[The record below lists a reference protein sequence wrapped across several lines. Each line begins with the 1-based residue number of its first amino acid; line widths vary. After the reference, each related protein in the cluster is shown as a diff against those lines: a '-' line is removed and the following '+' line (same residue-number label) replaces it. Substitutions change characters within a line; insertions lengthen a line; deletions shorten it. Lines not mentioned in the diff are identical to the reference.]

1 MIRKILTLVLLC
13 LSISALAQQKTFEE
27 LTINQLHQGVASGAF
42 NFAEVTQYYLNNIEA
57 LNPQLNAVISIN
69 PNAYQQALKK
79 DEEYKR
85 NKQLGGLYGVPVILK
100 DNIDT
105 NFLPTTAGST
115 ALKKH
120 VPKNNALIVE
130 KLLSAGA
137 IILGK
142 ANLSEL
148 ANFKSTTS
156 VSGYSAIGGQT
167 KNPYN
172 LNMTP
177 CGSSSGSAVAVAS
190 NLALVSIGT
199 ETDGSIHCPSAMN
212 GVVGFKPSIHH
223 ISQQGI
229 IPIAH
234 SQDTAGPI
242 ARTVAD
248 AKLTYTAITHVPL
261 QEQLVSVKNKRI
273 GVISS
278 LNSFNK
284 DHQSEFLNTVT
295 QLQNAGATIV
305 DNIKLEH
312 FDKVFPAEFDILL
325 YEFNRG
331 ITSYLSKTDNNVE
344 VKSLR
349 GLTEFNKSSG
359 DTKQELLLLALAATD
374 QDKYK
379 HALNT
384 IDKYAKQQ
392 LHDLFQRHQLD
403 AILAPTTGSAW
414 PIDPI
419 NGDKF
424 TGSSSTLAAITG
436 SPSITIP
443 MGVKANL
450 PYAISVIGNLNDDAQ
465 VLAIAQAI
473 EHLTKGRVPP
483 KL

>member
-1 MIRKILTLVLLC
+1 MIKKLLIPVFLC
-13 LSISALAQQKTFEE
+13 LSVSSVAQQKTFEE
-27 LTINQLHQGVASGAF
+27 LTISQLHQGVASGAF

-69 PNAYQQALKK
+69 PDAYQQARKK
-79 DEEYKR
+79 DEEYNR
-85 NKQLGGLYGVPVILK
+85 NKKLGGLYGVPVILK

-105 NFLPTTAGST
+105 KFLPTTAGST
-115 ALKKH
+115 ALKNH
-120 VPKNNALIVE
+120 VPKNNAVIVE

-148 ANFKSTTS
+148 ANFKSTLS

-172 LNMTP
+172 LNITP

-223 ISQQGI
+223 ISQQGV
-229 IPIAH
+229 IPISH

-248 AKLTYTAITHVPL
+248 AKLTYSAISHVPL
-261 QEQLVSVKNKRI
+261 LEQVASVKNKRVGI
-273 GVISS
+273 IPSI
-278 LNSFNK
+278 NRFNK
-284 DHQSEFLNTVT
+284 DHKSEFSNTLT
-295 QLQNAGATIV
+295 LLQNAGATIV
-305 DNIKLEH
+305 DNIELEH
-312 FDKVFPAEFDILL
+312 FEKVFPAEFDILF
-325 YEFNRG
+325 YEFNLG
-331 ITSYLSKTDNNVE
+331 ITSYLSKTDTNV
-344 VKSLR
+344 VKSLK

-374 QDKYK
+374 KDKYK
-379 HALNT
+379 NAVNT

-392 LHDLFQRHQLD
+392 LHDLFKRYQLD

-419 NGDKF
+419 KGDKF

-443 MGVKANL
+443 MGLKANL
-450 PYAISVIGNLNDDAQ
+450 PYAISVIGNVNDDAQ